1 MSDQFRRFLSGI
13 DRLFLWVVIVPTLLS
28 VLYFGLLA
36 SDVYISESRFVV
48 RSPDKQNTV
57 GLGALIKGTNV
68 ASGGDEIYAADDFIM
83 SRDALRAINRN
94 NAFAEA
100 YSSRDI
106 SMFDRFS
113 PFGGSADFEDLYRYF
128 NHKVRVDYETST
140 AITRLTVRAYTAED
154 AHRFNEELLEQ
165 AEGTVNRMNQRA
177 RDDLIHFT
185 TTEVDGAKLA
195 AQQAAVALAA
205 YRNHSGVVDPEK
217 QAAVQLQM
225 ISKLQDEL
233 IADRSHLAE
242 LQKVAPDNSQIE
254 VLQARIGS
262 LSGQIGDEEGKVAG
276 DKGSL
281 AATGAEYQHL
291 VVESEVADKQLGVAM
306 ASREQAENEARRQQ
320 AYVERVVQPNQPD
333 HAIEP
338 RRFSGIAATLLLA
351 LIAWG
356 VLKMLL
362 AGIRE
367 HVG

>member
-1 MSDQFRRFLSGI
+1 M
-13 DRLFLWVVIVPTLLS
+13 
-28 VLYFGLLA
+28 
-36 SDVYISESRFVV
+36 
-48 RSPDKQNTV
+48 
-57 GLGALIKGTNV
+57 
-68 ASGGDEIYAADDFIM
+68 
-83 SRDALRAINRN
+83 
-94 NAFAEA
+94 
-100 YSSRDI
+100 
-106 SMFDRFS
+106 
-113 PFGGSADFEDLYRYF
+113 
-128 NHKVRVDYETST
+128 
-140 AITRLTVRAYTAED
+140 
-154 AHRFNEELLEQ
+154 LEQ